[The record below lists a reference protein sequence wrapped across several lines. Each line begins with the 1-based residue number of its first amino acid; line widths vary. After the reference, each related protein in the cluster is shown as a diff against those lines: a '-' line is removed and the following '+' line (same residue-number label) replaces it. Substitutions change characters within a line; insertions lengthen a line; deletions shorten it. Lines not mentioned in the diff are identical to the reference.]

1 MKNFLFYKKEM
12 CRIVHEYLKRYPRL
26 NYLQRVWRYRNDEEF
41 VSKVMKINNDPYAI
55 ELKKFGERNS
65 EKNIYFV
72 NIVGRK
78 SIGFGVYFRQ
88 TLYALYEAEYLGFV
102 PVVYYQPQGCL
113 YAENEKVNGTGNP
126 FEYYF
131 EQVADVSVADVY
143 ESARVF
149 LYEAAH
155 SVRIESRLGNMNPN
169 MAGGY
174 LVNNDVFMREM
185 ARVFKQYI
193 HLKPVV
199 QEKIFEDMRQL
210 TPDGWDRQQILGVHI
225 RGTDYALNW
234 VNHPK
239 MVTVDEFMQAI
250 DEIMA
255 RRDYKY
261 IFLATDDKRR
271 LEVLRA
277 KYDSKLIYYKD
288 VFRGENELNIAM
300 EQSDRPLHHYLS
312 GLEVLRDMYTL
323 AHCDSL
329 VCGLSQISIA
339 ARIIHF
345 AGDAPYTYLKVLDKG
360 IYQG

>member
-1 MKNFLFYKKEM
+1 MSSFLYRKEVLYQFIRKWLKTHPRANYFQ
-12 CRIVHEYLKRYPRL
+12 RI
-26 NYLQRVWRYRNDEEF
+26 WRYRNDGDF
-41 VSKVMKINNDPYAI
+41 VTKVLQINNNPDII
-55 ELKKFGERNS
+55 EVKRFGEKNL
-65 EKNIYFV
+65 EKNIYF
-72 NIVGRK
+72 ID
-78 SIGFGVYFRQ
+78 IGGVKRAGLGGYLRQ
-88 TLYALYEAEYLGFV
+88 TLYGLYEADRMGFI
-102 PVVYYQPQGCL
+102 PVVYYRPEGCI
-113 YAENEKVNGTGNP
+113 YAETEQINGTKNP

-131 EQVADVSVADVY
+131 KQPAHLSVAEVY
-143 ESARVF
+143 ESARVL
-149 LYEAAH
+149 LYNPSH
-155 SVRIESRLGNMNPN
+155 SLRVEYDLGNLEPESS
-169 MAGGY
+169 ARY
-174 LVNNDVFMREM
+174 IVNDVFMREM

-210 TPDGWDRQQILGVHI
+210 TPDGWERQQILGVHI